1 MADGKPQRLADMV
14 VKRLRDGRRR
24 FDAQAKRELVEACLR
39 PGVSVAG
46 LALTHGVNANL
57 LRKWISRHQRGL
69 GQGPSTA
76 AVVAT
81 APPAFIP
88 VVVSGAAERSEYR
101 LRATLR
107 NGVEVDCGVTSSDAL
122 PRLLQLL
129 DRLPC
134 SGSKRG

>member
-1 MADGKPQRLADMV
+1 MAEGKPKRLGDMV

-24 FDAQAKRELVEACLR
+24 FDARAKRELIEACLQ

-57 LRKWISRHQRGL
+57 LRKWISQHECEPGRH
-69 GQGPSTA
+69 STA
-76 AVVAT
+76 PAVAK
-81 APPAFIP
+81 ASAAFVP
-88 VVVSGAAERSEYR
+88 VVVSGVPERSEYR

-107 NGVEVDCGVTSSDAL
+107 NGVEIEFGVTGGDAL
-122 PRLLQLL
+122 PTLLQLL

>member
-1 MADGKPQRLADMV
+1 MV

-24 FDAQAKRELVEACLR
+24 FDAQAKCELTEACLQ

-46 LALTHGVNANL
+46 LALAHGVNANL
-57 LRKWISRHQRGL
+57 LRKWISRHQREP
-69 GQGPSTA
+69 GQRRSRP
-76 AVVAT
+76 AVVAK
-81 APPAFIP
+81 APAAFIP
-88 VVVSGAAERSEYR
+88 VVASGVVERIEYR

-107 NGVEVDCGVTSSDAL
+107 NGVEVDFGVAGRDEL
-122 PRLLQLL
+122 PTLLQLL